1 MTWADYIRKDMQ
13 AHIAAGKAP
22 SPLTLHSLAKHY
34 GVSISP
40 VRMAIDQLL
49 ASGVL
54 RRQGPRRL
62 IADPAKAAALAE
74 EPPAHPPRDVFQIV
88 SDELMRQSLRGEA
101 VYLREVQT
109 AERFGIS
116 GTQVRQ
122 ILSRLAGAG
131 LIEHVPRQGW
141 RLRPFRQEDMAA
153 FIQVRESLELLA
165 LDLARPRLVREDLQD
180 MYDANILRPDPQ
192 PDDRLHTYIQQKAGN
207 PYVDDF
213 FARHG
218 AYYRILGAWE
228 SQDRD
233 ARMEAAQQHRGILK
247 AMIDS
252 DWELARKRLSHHI
265 RDNYPIL
272 RKLKLLP
279 KSAR

>member
-13 AHIAAGKAP
+13 AHIAAGKPPA
-22 SPLTLHSLAKHY
+22 PLTLHSLAKHY

-40 VRMAIDQLL
+40 VRMAIDRLL

-54 RRQGPRRL
+54 YRQGPRRL
-62 IADPAKAAALAE
+62 IADPSRAAALAE

-88 SDELMRQSLRGEA
+88 SDELVRQSLRGEA
-101 VYLREVQT
+101 VYLREAQT

-165 LDLARPRLVREDLQD
+165 LDLARPRLVSEDLQD
-180 MYDANILRPDPQ
+180 MYDANILKPDPQ
-192 PDDRLHTYIQQKAGN
+192 PDDRLHIYIRQKAGN
-207 PYVDDF
+207 PYIDDF
-213 FARHG
+213 FSRHG

-228 SQDRD
+228 SQDSD
-233 ARMEAAQQHRGILK
+233 ARLEAAQQHRGILK
-247 AMIDS
+247 AMIDA

-279 KSAR
+279 KSSR